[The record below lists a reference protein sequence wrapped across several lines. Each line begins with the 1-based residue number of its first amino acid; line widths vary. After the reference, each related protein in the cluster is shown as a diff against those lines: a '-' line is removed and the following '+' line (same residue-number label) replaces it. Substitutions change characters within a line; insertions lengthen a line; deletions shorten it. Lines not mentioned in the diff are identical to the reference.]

1 LHSIPLGSKFNV
13 ISFGTNFEKL
23 FHTSKLYNQQ
33 SLNQAVDKIK
43 DFQASMGGTKI
54 LEPMNEIFSWPL
66 DEKLPRQIY
75 LLTDGEVENT

>member
-1 LHSIPLGSKFNV
+1 V
-13 ISFGTNFEKL
+13 E
-23 FHTSKLYNQQ
+23 
-33 SLNQAVDKIK
+33 KIK
-43 DFQASMGGTKI
+43 DFQATMGGTKI